1 MSRLFQGIKRHID
14 VIANV
19 QHALIYAHRDWTGEG
34 FFVKIWEGRKIIH
47 ARTCTCTQTHVAM
60 DRIERE

>member
-47 ARTCTCTQTHVAM
+47 AHMHTNTRSYG
-60 DRIERE
+60 